1 MAYTNTNTNMTSS
14 TGLTP
19 GMQTYYNRELLRTFE
34 PELVHVQFGDEHL
47 LPANS
52 GLVMNMRKIIP
63 LETNTAALSE
73 GEPGD
78 SVMLAETEVTVQLQ
92 QYGEYARSSDK
103 QDLTHL
109 DMNIMRKTKLFG
121 DAGARS
127 IDAVAREELAKCP
140 NVIFAGGKT
149 ARDQVTSADKLTSR
163 DLRRAVKMLK
173 KKHAQT
179 FNGYYVAIV
188 GPDVLYDLQDD
199 DAFIKV
205 SQYQDKE
212 NIYTGEVGRL
222 FGVRLVETTE
232 AKIFQNAGAAIDA
245 SSSHYDVASVI
256 VLGQYAYG
264 VTSLRGARPRVIVKP
279 AGSAGT
285 ADPLDQISTVGWKM
299 DGFGVKLLQP
309 EYAVRIECGFSA

>member
-1 MAYTNTNTNMTSS
+1 MAYTNTDTNMTTSS
-14 TGLTP
+14 ALSA

-34 PELVHVQFGDEHL
+34 PNLVHLQFGDEHRM
-47 LPANS
+47 LPHS
-52 GLVMNMRKIIP
+52 GLVMNMRKLIP
-63 LETNTAALSE
+63 LETNAKALSE
-73 GEPGD
+73 GDPGE

-92 QYGEYARSSDK
+92 QYGEYARCTDK
-103 QDLTHL
+103 LDLTHL
-109 DMNIMRKTKLFG
+109 DMDIMRRTKLFG

-127 IDAVAREELAKCP
+127 IDAVVREELAKCA
-140 NVIFAGGKT
+140 NVIYAGGKASRAELT
-149 ARDQVTSADKLTSR
+149 AADKLTSR
-163 DLRRAVKMLK
+163 ELRKAVKTLK
-173 KKHAQT
+173 KNHAQT
-179 FNGYYVAIV
+179 FGGYFVAII
-188 GPDVLYDLQDD
+188 GPDTMYDLQEDE
-199 DAFIKV
+199 AFVKV

-232 AKIFQNAGAAIDA
+232 AKIFEGAGTDGA
-245 SSSHYDVASVI
+245 DVASVI

-264 VTSLRGARPRVIVKP
+264 VTSLKGAKPRVIVKP

-299 DGFGVKLLQP
+299 DGFGAKLLQP